1 LNYASKEIADQAGE
15 VQAEDKNN
23 KRRKQFGN
31 ASDKKSNHL
40 IKIGFHFLSPSS
52 ACAYLNRKPAESLLG
67 LSRIHPPDIIP
78 QMSILDAHTMDFF
91 SRGPEQTRRIGMRL
105 GGALQAGDVICL
117 QGDLGAG
124 KTTFVQGIARGWGS
138 LDSVSSP
145 TFIIVNVYR
154 RGDEARL
161 FHMDAYR
168 LDSTPEAEELDLDS
182 MLAQGPLL
190 IEWPE
195 RMDGL
200 VPAERL
206 WVSLEHIDEEE
217 RQMKFKATGQR
228 YDNLLEVIRHAA
240 YGGD

>member
-1 LNYASKEIADQAGE
+1 
-15 VQAEDKNN
+15 VVTTVW
-23 KRRKQFGN
+23 
-31 ASDKKSNHL
+31 
-40 IKIGFHFLSPSS
+40 
-52 ACAYLNRKPAESLLG
+52 
-67 LSRIHPPDIIP
+67 SRIRLPDIIP
-78 QMSILDAHTMDFF
+78 AMSILDAHMMDFF

-105 GGALQAGDVICL
+105 GGVLQAGDVICL

-124 KTTFVQGIARGWGS
+124 KTTFVQGVANGWGS

-168 LDSTPEAEELDLDS
+168 LDSTSEAEELDLDS

-200 VPAERL
+200 VPDERL
-206 WVSLEHIDEEE
+206 WISLEHINEEE
-217 RQMKFKATGQR
+217 REMKFQASGKR
-228 YDNLLEVIRHAA
+228 YDDLLEVIRHAA

>member
-1 LNYASKEIADQAGE
+1 
-15 VQAEDKNN
+15 
-23 KRRKQFGN
+23 
-31 ASDKKSNHL
+31 
-40 IKIGFHFLSPSS
+40 
-52 ACAYLNRKPAESLLG
+52 
-67 LSRIHPPDIIP
+67 
-78 QMSILDAHTMDFF
+78 MSILDAHTMDFF
-91 SRGPEQTRRIGMRL
+91 SRGPEQTRRIGVRL
-105 GGALQAGDVICL
+105 GGALQVGDVICL

-124 KTTFVQGIARGWGS
+124 KTTFVQGIAQGWGS

-200 VPAERL
+200 VPDERL
-206 WVSLEHIDEEE
+206 WVSLEYINEEE
-217 RQMKFKATGQR
+217 REMKFKASGKH
-228 YDNLLEVIRHAA
+228 YDDLLEVIRHAA

>member
-1 LNYASKEIADQAGE
+1 
-15 VQAEDKNN
+15 
-23 KRRKQFGN
+23 
-31 ASDKKSNHL
+31 
-40 IKIGFHFLSPSS
+40 
-52 ACAYLNRKPAESLLG
+52 
-67 LSRIHPPDIIP
+67 
-78 QMSILDAHTMDFF
+78 MDVF
-91 SRGPEQTRRIGMRL
+91 SRSPEQTRRIGRRL
-105 GGALQAGDVICL
+105 GEALQAGDVICL

-124 KTTFVQGIARGWGS
+124 KTTFVQGIAQGWGS

-154 RGDEARL
+154 GRDQARL

-168 LDSTPEAEELDLDS
+168 LDSTPEAEELDLDA

-200 VPAERL
+200 VPPEHL
-206 WVSLEHIDEEE
+206 WVHLEHMAEEE
-217 RQMKFKATGQR
+217 REMKFRASGGR
-228 YDNLLEVIRHAA
+228 YDQLLEVVRKAA